1 MNLLYLGVNNI
12 YSLIDI
18 TLMLLVGQT
27 VAEQT

>member
-1 MNLLYLGVNNI
+1 MNLLYLGENNI